1 MIKLKKKVHMCEQI
15 LSEIEEEMCSM
26 KMNKDSFRRFH
37 QYMDQLPEN
46 EKQKRIEIRK
56 FFVLEEISEHQM
68 IPKLCDQNI
77 FIEEPTT
84 TATVTMSKAEI
95 ENIVNEPADTKCKA
109 DNVISDDG
117 NTKKLKEIQDF
128 TIGLAA
134 ADWSGIVGI
143 PEESF
148 PYTPVITDIVPHTI
162 LAATVTTDSTV
173 IKEPML
179 DTILATTVTTD
190 STVK

>member
-1 MIKLKKKVHMCEQI
+1 MHTCEQI

-26 KMNKDSFRRFH
+26 KINKDSFRRFH

-46 EKQKRIEIRK
+46 EKQKRIGIRK
-56 FFVLEEISEHQM
+56 FFVPEEISECQM
-68 IPKLCDQNI
+68 ILKLCDQNI

-84 TATVTMSKAEI
+84 TATATATATVTMSEAEI
-95 ENIVNEPADTKCKA
+95 ENIVNEPAGTKRKA

-143 PEESF
+143 PDESL
-148 PYTPVITDIVPHTI
+148 PYTPVITDIVPH
-162 LAATVTTDSTV
+162 TTDSTV